1 MKRQNIGLPIMAV
14 GFALTSVF
22 SVLTL
27 GASVASADDDY
38 GQQPAWSY
46 RCDRNW
52 NPLYCL
58 PNSGNTRDR
67 WNNRIW
73 RKSQDSRR
81 TQDWRRAQDWCNNQD
96 WRNNRDWNN
105 QDWRRAQDWCNS
117 QDWRDNPD
125 WQQSDRQRQL
135 LTGTAIPTSI
145 DNRRQIVL
153 RRGARDRA
161 SLTLIVNR
169 DVENRWGRVVIPRD
183 SRIEGELIYR
193 DGGYRFESDRIR
205 FPNGR
210 SEDISA
216 ISRTIDSND
225 DYYDRSR
232 RRTNVSNAAILI
244 ISSILSGSSNSNVL
258 DNVFDPRD
266 SGSRRGE
273 IFIYPDQDL
282 NLRLTRDFS
291 RD

>member
-22 SVLTL
+22 SALTL
-27 GASVASADDDY
+27 GASVALADDDY

-52 NPLYCL
+52 NPQYCL
-58 PNSGNTRDR
+58 PNRGNTRDWR
-67 WNNRIW
+67 NSRVWSSQDFRRAQNWCNNQGWRNSRDWNN
-73 RKSQDSRR
+73 D
-81 TQDWRRAQDWCNNQD
+81 QDWRRAQDWCSSQDWSNNQD
-96 WRNNRDWNN
+96 WR
-105 QDWRRAQDWCNS
+105 S
-117 QDWRDNPD
+117 Q
-125 WQQSDRQRQL
+125 DRQRQL

-145 DNRRQIVL
+145 DHRRQIVL

-232 RRTNVSNAAILI
+232 RRTNVSNAAVLI

-258 DNVFDPRD
+258 GDIFDPRE

-282 NLRLTRDFS
+282 NLRLTRDFF

>member
-1 MKRQNIGLPIMAV
+1 MKRRNIGLPIMAV
-14 GFALTSVF
+14 GFALSSVF
-22 SVLTL
+22 STLTL
-27 GASVASADDDY
+27 GASVASANDDDY
-38 GQQPAWSY
+38 GQQPAWNY

-52 NPLYCL
+52 NPQYCL
-58 PNSGNTRDR
+58 PNNGNTRDD
-67 WNNRIW
+67 WSNRVW
-73 RKSQDSRR
+73 RRS
-81 TQDWRRAQDWCNNQD
+81 QDWRRAQDWCNNQG
-96 WRNNRDWNN
+96 WRDNRDWNS
-105 QDWRRAQDWCNS
+105 QDWRRAQDWCDR
-117 QDWRDNPD
+117 QDWRDNQD
-125 WQQSDRQRQL
+125 GRYSDRQRRL
-135 LTGTAIPTSI
+135 LAGTSIPTSI

-216 ISRTIDSND
+216 VSRTLDSND
-225 DYYDRSR
+225 GYFNRSR

-244 ISSILSGSSNSNVL
+244 ISSILSGSSNSNVFG
-258 DNVFDPRD
+258 DIFNPRD
-266 SGSRRGE
+266 SGSRRDE

-282 NLRLTRDFS
+282 NLRLTRDFF